1 MAGILLFAR
10 ILEKKEL
17 SQSKDQK
24 CPAGRHRY
32 KEDRR
37 ELEGNDQAAVN
48 YRSQGGERGQRK
60 EESNLRLEKGGGK

>member
-48 YRSQGGERGQRK
+48 YRESQGSERGLGK
-60 EESNLRLEKGGGK
+60 EESNPRL